1 MSKISAS
8 AKILGI
14 LQLPPDD
21 WLGYSKVSDGLDI
34 DLIERL
40 IEERNNCR
48 SKKNFSRAD
57 KIRDDLKDMDIE
69 IEDTPDGTIWRV
81 EN

>member
-1 MSKISAS
+1 MSKILAS

-14 LQLPPDD
+14 LQHSPDD
-21 WLGYSKVSDGLDI
+21 WLGYSKISDDLDI
-34 DLIERL
+34 DLIEQL
-40 IEERNNCR
+40 IEGRNNCR

-57 KIRDDLKDMDIE
+57 KIRDDLKVMGIG